1 MKAKIRKVV
10 NNEKVSVSKEILPKE
25 ILPEVIN
32 DKADLIA
39 CFTIFVTLY
48 NIIKENESDYLYGVK
63 FCVDEGI
70 NLVRKHYPNS
80 CWKDE
85 KKLITD
91 EGTKTQSDVTKID
104 ISQLNCPCYNCSDWN
119 ETYQRCKNIQKD
131 CITYCNWY
139 SNTFKN

>member
-1 MKAKIRKVV
+1 MAKAKIRKVV
-10 NNEKVSVSKEILPKE
+10 TDEKVSVSKETLFK
-25 ILPEVIN
+25 VID

-39 CFTIFVTLY
+39 CFTIFVTLH
-48 NIIKENESDYLYGVK
+48 NIIKESKSDYPYGVK

-70 NLVRKHYPNS
+70 NLVRKHYPDS

-85 KKLITD
+85 KNLVTD
-91 EGTKTQSDVTKID
+91 EVTKIQSDVTKINS
-104 ISQLNCPCYNCSDWN
+104 SQLNCPCYSCSDWN